1 MNRIILIVGTLT
13 LYEDDG
19 YPYVVP
25 ISYVYADGKIVHPPV
40 QRFATLLGR
49 IASTRSVKQLNF
61 AAMTEAQEPLIRF
74 GTPEKLPGNASPVQ
88 KLLPQ
93 QGARLSSPLPRHT
106 LHQSGGIDELLS
118 LCDDQGDFSRPVLFI
133 AGENAHSRYFSEDA
147 YKQANEPKELYIVPG
162 ANHVDLYDQT
172 DKISFDKL
180 TDFFKTNLK

>member
-49 IASTRSVKQLNF
+49 MASTRSVKQLNF

-118 LCDDQGDFSRPVLFI
+118 LCDDQGDFSPSGLVHRRGERPFTLFQRGCLQ
-133 AGENAHSRYFSEDA
+133 AG
-147 YKQANEPKELYIVPG
+147 NEPKELYIVPG

-172 DKISFDKL
+172 DKIPFDKL

>member
-13 LYEDDG
+13 LYGDDG

-49 IASTRSVKQLNF
+49 MASTRSVKQLNF

-93 QGARLSSPLPRHT
+93 QGAGYHPRYLGTRYTSQAALMNFYPFAMIKEISPRPRPFT
-106 LHQSGGIDELLS
+106 LFQRGCL
-118 LCDDQGDFSRPVLFI
+118 Q
-133 AGENAHSRYFSEDA
+133 AG
-147 YKQANEPKELYIVPG
+147 NEPKELYIVPG

-172 DKISFDKL
+172 DKIPFDKL